1 MLRKY
6 TKWIETNRDK
16 LISISDQIWAFA
28 EIGLEE
34 YKSSELLAKTLKDAG
49 FTVDMGVAEMPTA
62 FVASY
67 GSGKPVIAI
76 LGEYDALPG
85 LSQVAEP
92 IKKPLKE
99 NAPGHGCG
107 HNLLGTGSLGGVLA
121 VKEAIDA
128 GDAKG
133 TIRFYG
139 CPAEEKYNAKGLM
152 AVNGFF
158 EDVDI
163 SLTWHP
169 SFLNM
174 VNTMSAMAVNS
185 VIFAFHGRTAHA
197 AGDPQNGRSALD
209 AVELM
214 NVGANY
220 LREHVINDVRLHY
233 VITNGGLAPN
243 VVPEYAE
250 VWYFVRAPNRG
261 MVEETYERVLKIA
274 QGAALMTET
283 ELEVIF
289 LSGMYNHLPNEAIWE
304 VINSNMRKV
313 RAPKFKSEDIEFA
326 KEIKKTTNP
335 KFMEGY
341 TRYIPPDFMD
351 LAMSVLSQP
360 LNKMVLPM
368 LGKGMV
374 APGSTDVADVSWVT
388 PLGEF
393 QTACFAMGS
402 PGHSW
407 QNTAAAGMSI
417 GHKGMLTAAKV
428 LAFSAIDFMNNPELI
443 EQARKEF
450 EERTKENPYKSPFP
464 EGYNPPFE
472 KLKKLSGSLS

>member
-304 VINSNMRKV
+304 VLNSNMRKV

-464 EGYNPPFE
+464 EGYKPPFE